1 MSEQLVIDGYVE
13 GFVLVDGAVEYS
25 EAFGFKEGAKLE
37 AWLKERKHQAF
48 RDPRHTQI
56 FLTQHDHP
64 PFVEDCACTR
74 YFGQRPYWEYG
85 DATPGGSQ

>member
-13 GFVLVDGAVEYS
+13 AFVLIDGALEES
-25 EAFGFKEGAKLE
+25 EAFGFKEGRELD

-64 PFVEDCACTR
+64 PYVEDCSCGQF
-74 YFGQRPYWEYG
+74 YVSVQRPYWEYK
-85 DATPGGSQ
+85 P